1 MDTKKILIGLG
12 VVGVAIFIFTKMR
25 KKKADIA
32 EPKVEPQKT
41 LLTSEQVDKAIKEEP
56 KKAQEVKA
64 TKEVKPEA
72 PMPPMIPKEM
82 MPKEEKAPIQNQKL
96 PPPITETK
104 LVGNVKPKVVLEF
117 ESSTIKNIYQAP
129 PRFLNPQ
136 VQSAIRTSL
145 QQQIAQQGVQL
156 LPTQVAIRNAIQQQ
170 VQAIPSRP
178 TTREVIA
185 STPLTKSAPI
195 MMPKIVRG
203 EMV

>member
-25 KKKADIA
+25 KKKVDMA

-41 LLTSEQVDKAIKEEP
+41 LLTAEQVDKVIKEEP
-56 KKAQEVKA
+56 KKKEEVKA

-82 MPKEEKAPIQNQKL
+82 MPKGEKVAIQNQKL

-104 LVGNVKPKVVLEF
+104 VVGTIKPKVILEF
-117 ESSTIKNIYQAP
+117 ESNTIKNVYQAP

-145 QQQIAQQGVQL
+145 QQQ
-156 LPTQVAIRNAIQQQ
+156 
-170 VQAIPSRP
+170 VQAIQSTPL
-178 TTREVIA
+178 TKQVIA